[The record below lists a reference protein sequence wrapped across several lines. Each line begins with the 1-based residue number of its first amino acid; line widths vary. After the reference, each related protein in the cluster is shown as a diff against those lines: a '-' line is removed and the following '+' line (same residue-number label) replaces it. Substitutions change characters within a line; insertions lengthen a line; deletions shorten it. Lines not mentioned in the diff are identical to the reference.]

1 MLQLVS
7 SAADI
12 CGPLFVDGALV
23 VPVSSRWL
31 LCPHLWP
38 PGTLFGPC
46 LHTGCGAPHA
56 AAAAFTVDSRAAAL
70 PSPNAPAP
78 LQENFVSFL
87 PNYLRLAA
95 AVLLATFY
103 LRPKALLGAAALAV
117 SLYRSISRA
126 LERQAADAAAAQ
138 IGGRA
143 RGGSARGPA
152 AAAAGAAGGAA
163 ADPNEQ
169 LITAGLTVVTWVL
182 VAYTRCMP
190 VLLLG
195 MVASLVAVLAHCGLR
210 RAPSEYRYKGRQ
222 PLGFTLR
229 QLLGQ
234 GACDLGGWAGV
245 RGCLLL
251 RLAYEACMPVCVEGA
266 LPALPAEAS
275 RACSLLCIHC
285 CLPFLCPTGPLA
297 EPVPDG
303 CHPAGLFSEIA
314 QASWQAA
321 GARWR
326 WAKRY
331 ARYYLITAW
340 DSLRHPRSLLPPSTS
355 SGLS

>member
-12 CGPLFVDGALV
+12 YGPLFVDGALV
-23 VPVSSRWL
+23 VPVSSRWR

-38 PGTLFGPC
+38 PGTPLGPC
-46 LHTGCGAPHA
+46 LHTGCRAPHA
-56 AAAAFTVDSRAAAL
+56 AAAAFPVDSCAAAL

-138 IGGRA
+138 HGGRA
-143 RGGSARGPA
+143 RGGIGRGPAA

-245 RGCLLL
+245 RGCLPL
-251 RLAYEACMPVCVEGA
+251 RLAEACMPVCVEGA

-275 RACSLLCIHC
+275 RACSLLCIHS
-285 CLPFLCPTGPLA
+285 CLPCFVPNWPTCRA
-297 EPVPDG
+297 S
-303 CHPAGLFSEIA
+303 AG
-314 QASWQAA
+314 
-321 GARWR
+321 R
-326 WAKRY
+326 
-331 ARYYLITAW
+331 
-340 DSLRHPRSLLPPSTS
+340 LPPS
-355 SGLS
+355 GPV